1 MPTLLL
7 GPKLVQPELDD
18 RAGHVD
24 LNFHGE
30 LKDWEEGSPTP
41 LAAPRH
47 GRATGPSR
55 MLPHWHSVSRR
66 GFGTLHVLPRLMC
79 NSSGAT
85 RAVGRERLSDRDAGA
100 EAKHGQT
107 DEWGGFVHGSLVAQ
121 FEKFSR
127 H

>member
-18 RAGHVD
+18 RAGHAD

-30 LKDWEEGSPTP
+30 LKDWEEGSPHSPCPVTAEP
-41 LAAPRH
+41 RAPH
-47 GRATGPSR
+47 ACYHAGTGF
-55 MLPHWHSVSRR
+55 HTR

-85 RAVGRERLSDRDAGA
+85 RAVGRERLSDGDAGA

-107 DEWGGFVHGSLVAQ
+107 DEWGSFVHGSLVAQ
-121 FEKFSR
+121 FEKF
-127 H
+127 